1 MFKKNLKKIIVV
13 CLAFIFLCLAVI
25 VVYPNIEF
33 QKNGKLYACRF
44 SDDFSEFEE
53 NASYNELYFYYEK
66 RDISLKTFNV
76 DKFLCFY
83 LLSFDYVEDDVREEM
98 FKLEESYIKN
108 WLENAEIT
116 ENPNNI
122 SIAELIKDKTAI
134 IKGKRYSGNDYEKS
148 IYFELDGKEEV
159 MYVFE
164 SEGLT
169 IIQVGSPDESP
180 KYIAYK

>member
-1 MFKKNLKKIIVV
+1 MNNKKLKVIISVA
-13 CLAFIFLCLAVI
+13 LALILLCLAVLLI
-25 VVYPNIEF
+25 YPNIEF
-33 QKNGKLYACRF
+33 QKDGKLYACRF

-66 RDISLKTFNV
+66 RDISLKTFDS

-83 LLSFDYVEDDVREEM
+83 LLSFDYVEGDAREEM
-98 FKLEESYIKN
+98 FKLEESYIKH
-108 WLENAEIT
+108 WLENAEIV

-122 SIAELIKDKTAI
+122 DIAGLIKDKTAI
-134 IKGKRYSGNDYEKS
+134 VKSKRYSGNDYENC
-148 IYFELDGKEEV
+148 IYFKLDGEEEA

-164 SEGLT
+164 TEGLT
-169 IIQVGSPDESP
+169 VIQVGSPDESP